1 MQYPKWIIDEVRR
14 NKINLRGT
22 CAAGTAGDLHA
33 KAMHT
38 VCDEAKCPNKGK
50 CFSEGEATFM
60 ILGDICT
67 RKCAFCAVAKDRPPL
82 PPDPEEPRR
91 AAELCRKWNLKYVV
105 YTSPTRDD
113 LPDGGAWQFAETTRL
128 IKQYCPGIR
137 TEPLIPDFAGKET
150 ALKIVLAS
158 SPDVL
163 GHNIEMPASLYGE
176 ARKGAQYERSLK
188 VLRTAKELRP
198 DILTKSA
205 IILGLGEKEDDLLR
219 TMRDLVSN
227 KCDLLVLGQYLAPSN
242 QHHIVKKYYT
252 PEEFAELKKIAL
264 SLGFKAVMSQPLARS
279 SFMAGALYRE
289 AIGKL
294 AVGN

>member
-1 MQYPKWIIDEVRR
+1 MQYPEWIIDEVRR
-14 NKINLRGT
+14 NKISLRGA
-22 CAAGTAGDLHA
+22 CATGTAGDLHT

-67 RKCAFCAVAKDRPPL
+67 RKCAFCAVTKNRPPL
-82 PPDPEEPRR
+82 PPDPDEPRH

-128 IKQYCPGIR
+128 IKQYCPGIK

-158 SPDVL
+158 
-163 GHNIEMPASLYGE
+163 
-176 ARKGAQYERSLK
+176 
-188 VLRTAKELRP
+188 
-198 DILTKSA
+198 
-205 IILGLGEKEDDLLR
+205 GLGPVVVSAAHTSRAERVCARPNRVGTTTVGSARCRMRSPR
-219 TMRDLVSN
+219 TGRQ
-227 KCDLLVLGQYLAPSN
+227 KFQRPSRFR
-242 QHHIVKKYYT
+242 H
-252 PEEFAELKKIAL
+252 
-264 SLGFKAVMSQPLARS
+264 GRR
-279 SFMAGALYRE
+279 GALGVSDKEIPRWTTTIPNCS
-289 AIGKL
+289 ACSFGTFPSF
-294 AVGN
+294 